1 MQKKF
6 ICLSIVAL
14 MLLFASVARAGT
26 FNVSEIT
33 GFQDPLITAQSN
45 GKNDTIDGNCHTL
58 NGQNLVQIMNI
69 NTDTS
74 NEGGA
79 CVGTYD
85 DSATAQIYNNII
97 YDNTANAGGDA
108 LYVESD
114 GDGNGTGLTIAL
126 FNNNLGPDKY
136 NRDNNIT
143 SAPMLVDP
151 ENGDFHLQSDSLCT
165 DAGNNSAPGLP
176 DTDFEED
183 PRIVGVALDIAADEY
198 SEPPVPIPD
207 IKANGSDEPIT
218 LNQSDTLT
226 ITVSLN
232 NNDLTENAD
241 WWLAADTPFGLYF
254 YTFDG
259 WTTDWVPAYQGP
271 LFYLD
276 SYEVLNIPVLGLPAG
291 TYTFYF
297 GVDTNM
303 DGNVTWESV
312 YYDTVVV
319 NVIEYISDFSGT
331 WEGSWHS
338 TWFPEYSGSVSITI
352 SQVSNNLSADVT
364 VTNTDFGTITA
375 NLSGT
380 VNGNTFEL
388 SGEWSG
394 GGYSG
399 RLDINGTLSGNTIT
413 GNYDLYVDNLVYYD
427 HGTFIL
433 ER

>member
-45 GKNDTIDGNCHTL
+45 GDDTIDGNCHTL
-58 NGQNLVQIMNI
+58 NGQSLVQIMNI

-291 TYTFYF
+291 TYTLYF

-338 TWFPEYSGSVSITI
+338 TWFPEYSGSVSVTI

>member
-14 MLLFASVARAGT
+14 MLLFASVARAET
-26 FNVSEIT
+26 YNVSDIT
-33 GFQDPLITAQSN
+33 GFQDPLTTAQSN
-45 GKNDTIDGNCHTL
+45 GDDTIDGNRHTL
-58 NGQNLVQIMNI
+58 NGQSLVQIMNI

-97 YDNTANAGGDA
+97 YANTANAGGDA

-291 TYTFYF
+291 TYTLYF

-338 TWFPEYSGSVSITI
+338 TWFPEYSGSVSVTI
-352 SQVSNNLSADVT
+352 SQISNNLSADVT

>member
-14 MLLFASVARAGT
+14 MLLFASVARAET
-26 FNVSEIT
+26 YNVSEIT
-33 GFQDPLITAQSN
+33 GFQDPLTTAQSN
-45 GKNDTIDGNCHTL
+45 GDDTIDGNCHTL
-58 NGQNLVQIMNI
+58 NGQSLVQIMNI

-114 GDGNGTGLTIAL
+114 GDGNGTGSTIAL

-291 TYTFYF
+291 TYTLYF

-338 TWFPEYSGSVSITI
+338 TWFPEYSGSVSVTI

-388 SGEWSG
+388 SGRWSG

>member
-1 MQKKF
+1 
-6 ICLSIVAL
+6 L
-14 MLLFASVARAGT
+14 
-26 FNVSEIT
+26 
-33 GFQDPLITAQSN
+33 QDPLTTAQSN
-45 GKNDTIDGNCHTL
+45 GDDTIDGNRHTL
-58 NGQNLVQIMNI
+58 NGQSLVQIMNI

-291 TYTFYF
+291 TYTLYF

>member
-14 MLLFASVARAGT
+14 MLLFASVARAET
-26 FNVSEIT
+26 YNVSEIT
-33 GFQDPLITAQSN
+33 GFQDPLTTAQSN
-45 GKNDTIDGNCHTL
+45 GDDTIDGNRHTL
-58 NGQNLVQIMNI
+58 NGQSLVQIMNI
-69 NTDTS
+69 NTNTS

-79 CVGTYD
+79 CVETYD

-114 GDGNGTGLTIAL
+114 GDGNGTGSTIAL

-291 TYTFYF
+291 TYTLYF

>member
-45 GKNDTIDGNCHTL
+45 GDDTIDGNCHTL

-114 GDGNGTGLTIAL
+114 GDGNGTGSTIAL

-136 NRDNNIT
+136 NRGNNIT

-291 TYTFYF
+291 TYTLYF

>member
-1 MQKKF
+1 
-6 ICLSIVAL
+6 
-14 MLLFASVARAGT
+14 
-26 FNVSEIT
+26 
-33 GFQDPLITAQSN
+33 
-45 GKNDTIDGNCHTL
+45 
-58 NGQNLVQIMNI
+58 MNI

-114 GDGNGTGLTIAL
+114 GDGNGTGSTIAL
-126 FNNNLGPDKY
+126 FNNNLGPDKH

-165 DAGNNSAPGLP
+165 DAGNNSAPGIP